1 MPQTR
6 IRRFLRHGMLPQLLV
21 FEAVTRHGSFTR
33 AAEELYLA
41 QPTVSGLIK
50 KLTDTVGL
58 PLLELVGKRVHPT
71 AAGREI
77 YSACRDIFRTLEG
90 VESAL
95 SGLRGLSGG
104 MLRVASGTAGKWLAT
119 RLLAAFAEA
128 HPEVEVS
135 LHVNCRQGLLERLAE
150 NADDL
155 YLLAN
160 PPEDDDIV
168 TLRILPNPLLA
179 LARADHVLAAEKQV
193 PLSRFAR
200 EPLLIREPGSG
211 TRLLT
216 ERLFARHG
224 LEPRIR
230 MELGSDEAIVEAIL
244 AGVGVSILSRH
255 SLDRLDLGA
264 PLAPLDVDGFPLASN
279 WHFVYPVG
287 KQLSFAAQSFLD
299 FARRQAHRFDGSAA
313 HAPQE
318 PERLE

>member
-1 MPQTR
+1 
-6 IRRFLRHGMLPQLLV
+6 MLPQLLV

-41 QPTVSGLIK
+41 QPTVSGHIR

-95 SGLRGLSGG
+95 SDLRGLSGG
-104 MLRVASGTAGKWLAT
+104 TLRVASGTAGKWLAT
-119 RLLAAFAEA
+119 RLLAAFTEA
-128 HPEVEVS
+128 HPEVEAS
-135 LHVNCRQGLLERLAE
+135 LHVNCRQGLLARLAD

-160 PPEDDDIV
+160 PPEDGDV
-168 TLRILPNPLLA
+168 VAQRILPNPLVA
-179 LARADHVLAAEKQV
+179 LARADHALAREKAV
-193 PLSRFAR
+193 PLPRFAQ

-255 SLDRLDLGA
+255 SLVRLDHGA
-264 PLAPLDVDGFPLASN
+264 ALASLDVEGFPLESH

-287 KQLSFAAQSFLD
+287 KQPSFAAQSFFE
-299 FARRQAHRFDGSAA
+299 FARREVYRFDGVAA
-313 HAPQE
+313 RAPKR
-318 PERLE
+318 PEELE

>member
-1 MPQTR
+1 MRQSR

-41 QPTVSGLIK
+41 QPTVSGHIR

-58 PLLELVGKRVHPT
+58 PLLEQVGKRVHPT
-71 AAGREI
+71 AAGREL
-77 YSACRDIFRTLEG
+77 YSACRNIFRTLEG
-90 VESAL
+90 VEDAL
-95 SGLRGLSGG
+95 ADLRGLKGG
-104 MLRVASGTAGKWLAT
+104 TLRIASGTAGKWLAT
-119 RLLAAFAEA
+119 RLLAVFADA

-135 LHVNCRQGLLERLAE
+135 LHVNCRQELLARLAE

-160 PPEDDDIV
+160 PPEDSEV
-168 TLRILPNPLLA
+168 VAQRILPNPLVA
-179 LARADHVLAAEKQV
+179 LARADHALAREKAI
-193 PLSRFAR
+193 PLSRFAQ

-216 ERLFARHG
+216 ERLFARYG
-224 LEPRIR
+224 LAPRIR
-230 MELGSDEAIVEAIL
+230 MELGSDEAIMEAIL
-244 AGVGVSILSRH
+244 AGLGVAILSRH
-255 SLDRLDLGA
+255 SLGHLGDRVALTPLG
-264 PLAPLDVDGFPLASN
+264 VDGFPLESH

-299 FARRQAHRFDGSAA
+299 FARRRAHGLDGE
-313 HAPQE
+313 E
-318 PERLE
+318 P